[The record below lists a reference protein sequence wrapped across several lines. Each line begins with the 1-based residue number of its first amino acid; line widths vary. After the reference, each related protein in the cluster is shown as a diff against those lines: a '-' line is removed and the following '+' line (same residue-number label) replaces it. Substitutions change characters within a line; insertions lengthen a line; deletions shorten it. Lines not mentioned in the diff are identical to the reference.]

1 MENKKKNI
9 FKTAVILVSGIF
21 ILYGFMRGEAEVVF
35 SKAVNICLDW
45 IGVIEIETKIFFE
58 KEVISN
64 NRLWIF

>member
-35 SKAVNICLDW
+35 SKAVNICLEC
-45 IGVIEIETKIFFE
+45 IG
-58 KEVISN
+58 
-64 NRLWIF
+64 LG